1 MFFNCLS
8 LKIFVV
14 VAVFFFKLFLLSCC
28 MPTCICNI
36 YFKLHQ
42 VKTIIYFICKVKR
55 KSDVSG
61 NKTDNITFMRVDRDI

>member
-1 MFFNCLS
+1 MFLFIVENICCCCG
-8 LKIFVV
+8 F
-14 VAVFFFKLFLLSCC
+14 FFFKLFLLSCC
-28 MPTCICNI
+28 MPICNL

-42 VKTIIYFICKVKR
+42 VKTIIYYICKVKR

>member
-8 LKIFVV
+8 LKIVVV

-28 MPTCICNI
+28 MPICNI